1 MYKVNPVKATCMK
14 YKDEPNSIQ
23 GMNDTCFGIC
33 AAFSNTNDVYNMD
46 PECSKSCSDL
56 IEDKKR
62 QIYGV
67 GSCDHQAPYKPVI
80 WEQVP
85 RFMPM
90 LLNSGMGRDE
100 ALQTCLKKC
109 QNSSLVNECM
119 EDCKVDYDAV
129 EITEPKKIQENIVS
143 NNTMITN
150 TNNTNNKHKSN
161 KKFFYILITLVF
173 VVLMFF
179 IVKQFYV

>member
-33 AAFSNTNDVYNMD
+33 SAFSNTNDVYNMD
-46 PECSKSCSDL
+46 PVCSKSCSDL

-67 GSCDHQAPYKPVI
+67 GSCDHQAPYLPVI
-80 WEQVP
+80 WQQVP
-85 RFMPM
+85 RFMPV
-90 LLNSGMGRDE
+90 LLNSGMEKDE
-100 ALQTCLKKC
+100 AFQNCLQKC
-109 QNSSLVNECM
+109 KNISLANECM

-129 EITEPKKIQENIVS
+129 EVEPKKIKQNTIETMTNYDNTYNS
-143 NNTMITN
+143 NNT
-150 TNNTNNKHKSN
+150 NKNVKYVLIGVIAVICIIIVFL
-161 KKFFYILITLVF
+161 FFYY
-173 VVLMFF
+173 
-179 IVKQFYV
+179 K